1 MPNIKLNCSRRHR
14 VSGLRE
20 QNCRL
25 SFFSDRVIFG
35 GGKMDA
41 FEQLCMGI
49 MIGYYAFGEKSK
61 FFAATGIIYILLI
74 FLTRTNPSDWGLQI

>member
-1 MPNIKLNCSRRHR
+1 
-14 VSGLRE
+14 
-20 QNCRL
+20 
-25 SFFSDRVIFG
+25 
-35 GGKMDA
+35 MDA